1 MPKSIAQ
8 STPMWIDAPVPLN
21 ALPREPGVYRML
33 DHERKVLYVG
43 KARNLRKRVSS
54 YFQRQPESPRTQAM
68 VQQIRDIAFSITA
81 SEADA
86 LVLEHN
92 LIKQLKPRYNVLMK
106 DSKSYPYI
114 LLTDEPFPKLLLYRG
129 NRSVAGE
136 YFGPFPN
143 AGAVHATLHVMQ
155 SIFRIRDC
163 EDGVFNNRSRPCM
176 QHQIG
181 RCSAPCCNIVSQE
194 EYARQVDDVRCF
206 LKGKNMELLQNWE
219 QSMQQASDAQHFEQA
234 AILRDRIRALRS
246 VLAGSENSGLP
257 DDIDAI
263 ALIRHYTGVI
273 ASIGVRRS
281 GRDLG
286 CHNIRIDQAGDADD
300 IEILQSLFIERY
312 SKASPPA
319 HIVLAASTVDLHEL
333 NCLLGLMHPE
343 PKTTILC
350 PKRGSRLQWLQQVL
364 YSGRQMIA
372 TRKQGNQQPAF
383 AALAELF
390 GLDDVPERIAAVD
403 NAHLGG
409 KQMVAAIT
417 YAGWQGAEKEYY
429 RHYKLDGIAGKI
441 IEGDDYGAMQVVL
454 ERFFRSI
461 QEDSIPCPDLMLIDG
476 GRGQLGVAL
485 QCAVDAGLHE
495 LKLVGV
501 AKGDARKLGEETLW
515 PGWPKNKTADIGL
528 PLQPGKH
535 SPALLLIARVRDEA
549 HRFAGSYMRKRK
561 KQSMFTSALDGIP
574 GIGPGKRSALL
585 KHFGGIEGVKKA
597 SRKQL
602 TQAGGISEKLA
613 EKIFLSLHQ

>member
-1 MPKSIAQ
+1 
-8 STPMWIDAPVPLN
+8 
-21 ALPREPGVYRML
+21 
-33 DHERKVLYVG
+33 
-43 KARNLRKRVSS
+43 
-54 YFQRQPESPRTQAM
+54 

-81 SEADA
+81 SEAEA

-114 LLTDEPFPKLLLYRG
+114 LLTDEAFPKLLLYRG

-181 RCSAPCCNIVSQE
+181 RCSAPCCNIVSQD
-194 EYARQVDDVRCF
+194 EYARQVDEVRCF
-206 LKGKNMELLQNWE
+206 LKGKNTQLLKNWE
-219 QSMQQASDAQHFEQA
+219 QEMQQAAEAHQFEQA
-234 AILRDRIRALRS
+234 AMLRDRIRALRS
-246 VLAGSENSGLP
+246 VLAGSENKTLP
-257 DDIDAI
+257 DNADAI
-263 ALIRHYTGVI
+263 ALIHHHSGVL

-286 CHNIRIDQAGDADD
+286 CHNIRIVQAGDADD
-300 IEILQSLFIERY
+300 IEILQSLFTERY
-312 SKASPPA
+312 RKDTPPMQ
-319 HIVLAASTVDLHEL
+319 IMLAASDMDIAEL
-333 NCLLGLMHPE
+333 KHLISIMHPR
-343 PKTTILC
+343 TNTDIRR
-350 PKRGSRLQWLQQVL
+350 PKRGPRLQWLQQIT
-364 YSGRQMIA
+364 YSGQQMSA
-372 TRKQGNQQPAF
+372 SRKQDNQQAAF

-390 GLDDVPERIAAVD
+390 ALSNVPERIAAVD

-429 RHYKLDGIAGKI
+429 RHYKLDGIAGEL
-441 IEGDDYGAMQVVL
+441 IEGDDYGAMFAVL
-454 ERFFRSI
+454 ERFFRAI
-461 QEDSIPCPDLMLIDG
+461 RENTIPCPDLMLIDG
-476 GRGQLGVAL
+476 GRGQLGVAS
-485 QCAVDAGLHE
+485 QCAHDAGLHE

-501 AKGDARKLGEETLW
+501 AKSDSRKLGEETLW
-515 PGWPKNKTADIGL
+515 PGWSEKGNSEIGQ
-528 PLQPGKH
+528 PRQPGKH
-535 SPALLLIARVRDEA
+535 SPAMLLIARVRDEA

-561 KQSMFTSALDGIP
+561 KQSMFTSALDAIP

-602 TQAGGISEKLA
+602 AQTGGISEKLA
-613 EKIFLSLHQ
+613 EKIFVILHQ